1 MKALKS
7 SISLHWW
14 PFPKMHDALSTHVYV
29 EEMLLSK
36 TEKRYPKVSHIIT
49 PLRRYFVETKGG
61 NTVNCDFA
69 ASEKSKKIGAC
80 GGLFQL
86 FITCN
91 NKTVDQ
97 SDPEHKPRST
107 RNNSKYISWRTEL
120 RITHSFQK
128 IKMDF
133 QLNIDMHYSH
143 LFLWCSKNR
152 KYIFFIRHS
161 QHKKM
166 ENEGGVIL

>member
-1 MKALKS
+1 MTHCQHMFMLKKCYWVKLKKG
-7 SISLHWW
+7 IPRFHTLLP
-14 PFPKMHDALSTHVYV
+14 PFDDI
-29 EEMLLSK
+29 LSK
-36 TEKRYPKVSHIIT
+36 
-49 PLRRYFVETKGG
+49 RRGG